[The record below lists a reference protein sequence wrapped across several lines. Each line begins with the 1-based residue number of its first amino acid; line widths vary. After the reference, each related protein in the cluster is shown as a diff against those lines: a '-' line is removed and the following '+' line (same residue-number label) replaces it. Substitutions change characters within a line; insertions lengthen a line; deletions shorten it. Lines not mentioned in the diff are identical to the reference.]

1 MDTWFNPR
9 IELDRC
15 LRATA
20 VKMPEFD
27 KDFSPGIQP
36 TEPRFGDFQAN
47 GVLPHAKRHG
57 LNPRETA
64 QNLVAQLNKTEVL
77 DPNRISVS
85 VAGPGFI
92 NFTLLPSFLLDWLQS
107 FRTRDDFKAAAGGI
121 YHGRK
126 VVVDYSAPN
135 TAKQMH
141 VGHIRSMVIGEAIQ
155 RLLRFCGADVIRDN
169 HIGDWGTQFGIL
181 IMAIKE
187 SGYDLDAPN
196 EDPLAD
202 FERLYREG
210 YARFVADDE
219 VKNTARKELVKLQ
232 QGETEN
238 ISIWQKINKISYIAF
253 EEIYDLLDIQFD
265 KVLGESFYRDS
276 VARIY
281 EELLEHGI
289 AEESE
294 GALVVF
300 HREHNRFKT
309 QPFIIRKSDG
319 ASNYSSTDLATLL
332 YRFEELKAEEI
343 IYVVDSRQSDHFQQL
358 FLTADKWFKARKRSL
373 PNLVHVSFGTILGD
387 NGKAIKTRTG
397 EPVKL
402 KDLLNEAIER
412 AFAIVSEKN
421 PSLSEAEKRNIACT
435 VGLGAVRYA
444 DLSQNRT
451 SDYIFSWPKLL
462 SFEGNTAPYLLYA
475 VARIHSIYRKA
486 ELSPGDQEK
495 NPSQFETDTEIA
507 LARKLVGFVAVLEQT
522 LGDLRPHYLCAYL
535 FELAGVFSTFYNAD
549 RVIVDES
556 PLRARRL
563 ILCARTLCILETGL
577 HLLGLKTLERM

>member
-57 LNPRETA
+57 INPRETA

-77 DPNRISVS
+77 DPDRISVS

-402 KDLLNEAIER
+402 KELLHEAIER

-495 NPSQFETDTEIA
+495 IPSQFETDTEIA

-522 LGDLRPHYLCAYL
+522 LGDLRPHYLCSYL

-556 PLRARRL
+556 PVRARRL

>member
-9 IELDRC
+9 KELDRC

-27 KDFSPGIQP
+27 QNFSPGIQP
-36 TEPRFGDFQAN
+36 AEPRFGDFQAN

-64 QNLVAQLNKTEVL
+64 QNLVAELEKTKVLNP
-77 DPNRISVS
+77 DRISVS

-92 NFTLLPSFLLDWLQS
+92 NFTLGPRFLLDWLQS
-107 FRTRDDFKAAAGGI
+107 FRTRDDFKAAAGDI
-121 YHGRK
+121 YHHRK
-126 VVVDYSAPN
+126 VVIDYSAPN

-141 VGHIRSMVIGEAIQ
+141 VGHIRSIAIGEAIQ

-187 SGYDLDAPN
+187 SGYDLDAAN

-210 YARFVADDE
+210 NARFVADDE
-219 VKNTARKELVKLQ
+219 AKKAARGELVKLQ
-232 QGETEN
+232 QGDNEN
-238 ISIWQKINKISYIAF
+238 ISLWQRINQLSYIAF
-253 EEIYDLLDIQFD
+253 EEIYDLLDIHFD

-276 VARIY
+276 VARVY
-281 EELLEHGI
+281 DELSEDGI
-289 AEESE
+289 AEDSQ

-300 HREHNRFKT
+300 HREHKRFKE

-319 ASNYSSTDLATLL
+319 ASNYPSTDLATIL
-332 YRFEELKAEEI
+332 YRVENLMAEEI
-343 IYVVDSRQSDHFQQL
+343 IYVVDARQNDHFQQL
-358 FLTADKWFKARKRSL
+358 FLTTEKWFQARKRPL
-373 PNLVHVSFGTILGD
+373 PKLLHVSFGTILGE

-402 KDLLNEAIER
+402 KDLLHEAIER
-412 AFAIVSEKN
+412 AFTIVTEKN
-421 PSLSEAEKRNIACT
+421 PNLSEAERRNIARV
-435 VGLGAVRYA
+435 VGLGAIRYA

-486 ELSPGDQEK
+486 GFSPGAQEE

-507 LARKLVGFVAVLEQT
+507 LARKLVGFVVVLEQT
-522 LGDLRPHYLCAYL
+522 LGDLRPHYLCSYL
-535 FELAGVFSTFYNAD
+535 YELAGAFSTFYNAD

-556 PLRARRL
+556 PVRARRL
-563 ILCARTLCILETGL
+563 ILCARTLCVLETGL

>member
-64 QNLVAQLNKTEVL
+64 LNLVAQLNKTEVL
-77 DPNRISVS
+77 DPDRISVS

-402 KDLLNEAIER
+402 KELLHEAIER

-522 LGDLRPHYLCAYL
+522 LGDLRPHYLCSYL

-556 PLRARRL
+556 PVRARRL
-563 ILCARTLCILETGL
+563 ILCARTLCILENGL

>member
-9 IELDRC
+9 RELDRC

-64 QNLVAQLNKTEVL
+64 NNLASQLDKTEAL
-77 DPNRISVS
+77 DPGRISVS

-107 FRTRDDFKAAAGGI
+107 FRTRDDFKAAAEDI

-126 VVVDYSAPN
+126 VVIDYCSQN

-141 VGHIRSMVIGEAIQ
+141 VGHIRTIFIGEAVQ

-169 HIGDWGTQFGIL
+169 HIGDWGTQFGII
-181 IMAIKE
+181 IMEIKE
-187 SGYDLDAPN
+187 SGYDLDAPHEN
-196 EDPLAD
+196 PLAE
-202 FERLYREG
+202 FERIYREG
-210 YARFVADDE
+210 NARFMADDDA
-219 VKNTARKELVKLQ
+219 KNTALGELVKLQ
-232 QGETEN
+232 QGDKKN

-276 VARIY
+276 VARVY
-281 EELLEHGI
+281 EELSEDGI

-343 IYVVDSRQSDHFQQL
+343 IYVVDSRQSDHFEQL
-358 FLTADKWFKARKRSL
+358 FLTAEKWFKARKRSL

-387 NGKAIKTRTG
+387 NGKAFKTRTG
-397 EPVKL
+397 ELIIL

-421 PSLSEAEKRNIACT
+421 PSLSEAEKRKIAGV

-451 SDYIFSWPKLL
+451 SDYIFSWKKIL

-486 ELSPGDQEK
+486 KLSPGAQEE

-507 LARKLVGFVAVLEQT
+507 LARKLVGFVAIIEQS
-522 LGDLRPHYLCAYL
+522 LGDLRPHNLCSYL
-535 FELAGVFSTFYNAD
+535 FELAGAFSTFYNAD

-556 PLRARRL
+556 PVRARRL

-577 HLLGLKTLERM
+577 NLLGLKTLERM

>member
-77 DPNRISVS
+77 DPDRISVS

-219 VKNTARKELVKLQ
+219 VKNTARNELVKLQ

-402 KDLLNEAIER
+402 KELLHEAIER

-522 LGDLRPHYLCAYL
+522 LGDLRPHYLCSYL

-556 PLRARRL
+556 PVRARRL
-563 ILCARTLCILETGL
+563 ILCARTLCILENGL